1 MDLIGPGGYGSTDGS
16 GSGSGSDNDAPL
28 PTMEGGS
35 GEGNTSGTGGLA
47 DDNGVEG
54 SGHGEHTTNEAMSG
68 SAHGAGACGGGSFS
82 SSSSTAFTAATTRG
96 TILRNHSHSE
106 RSHYRSKPIYD
117 VLVFETWLTI
127 SMVPDQHCWREARPR
142 LAKG

>member
-35 GEGNTSGTGGLA
+35 GEGNSSGTGGLA

-54 SGHGEHTTNEAMSG
+54 SGHGEHITNEATSG

-82 SSSSTAFTAATTRG
+82 SSG
-96 TILRNHSHSE
+96 VQYYETIVTQRDLIIVVNQ
-106 RSHYRSKPIYD
+106 
-117 VLVFETWLTI
+117 FMT
-127 SMVPDQHCWREARPR
+127 C
-142 LAKG
+142 